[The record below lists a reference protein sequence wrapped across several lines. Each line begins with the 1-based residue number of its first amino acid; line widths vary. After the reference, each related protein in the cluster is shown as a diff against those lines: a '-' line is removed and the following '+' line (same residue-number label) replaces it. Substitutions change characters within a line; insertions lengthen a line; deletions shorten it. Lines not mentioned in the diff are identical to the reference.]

1 MCIIY
6 FLVIRIGYSDPDREE
21 QVGKMYSANIKI
33 LIIPSVR
40 VLYFKSG
47 FNSQHTLIS
56 AIKILKPHSR

>member
-21 QVGKMYSANIKI
+21 QVGKMYSVNIKI
-33 LIIPSVR
+33 SIIPSVR

-47 FNSQHTLIS
+47 IQFSTYIDIRYENF
-56 AIKILKPHSR
+56 